1 MPGATIAVIVAV
13 VLVVVLFIVFISRSM
28 WLIPPS
34 RARNVERLGQFH
46 KTLQPGL
53 SFVLPMIDKVKD
65 LIDLR
70 EQVVSFTGQR
80 VITEDNVVVAI
91 DTVLFFQVTDPRAA
105 DYE

>member
-1 MPGATIAVIVAV
+1 MTSATIAILVVAV
-13 VLVVVLFIVFISRSM
+13 FAVAMLAVFLTRAI
-28 WLIPPS
+28 WVIPPS

-46 KTLQPGL
+46 KTLVPGL
-53 SFVLPMIDKVKD
+53 HLVLPMIDRVKD

-91 DTVLFFQVTDPRAA
+91 DTVLF
-105 DYE
+105 